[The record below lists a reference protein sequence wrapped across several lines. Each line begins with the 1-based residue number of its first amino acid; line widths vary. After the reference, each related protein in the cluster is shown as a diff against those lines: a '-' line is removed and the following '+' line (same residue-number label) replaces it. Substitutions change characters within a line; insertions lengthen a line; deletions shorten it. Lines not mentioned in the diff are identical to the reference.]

1 MSSTNLVKKN
11 LFTKPYLLTLDEIS
25 QIGQNMNLV
34 GYDPQ
39 LNITSDDTNI
49 VLKYGV
55 PSSPKILNWVEP
67 YKVAGIDYTLFY
79 TEVNSGLNIGD
90 RVFIINGTYD
100 SDLLIKEE
108 TIPVF
113 FEGQVIAVISRHRNA
128 EQMRSPGK
136 LELNYRE
143 IANHLY
149 QMVAEGNFP
158 YKDAG
163 SLFEPVPRVGDGL
176 IRLDV
181 NGAISF
187 ASPNAKA
194 SGGLAVMAAR

>member
-1 MSSTNLVKKN
+1 MSSTKLVKNN

-39 LNITSDDTNI
+39 LNITSDDTNV

-90 RVFIINGTYD
+90 
-100 SDLLIKEE
+100 
-108 TIPVF
+108 
-113 FEGQVIAVISRHRNA
+113 
-128 EQMRSPGK
+128 
-136 LELNYRE
+136 
-143 IANHLY
+143 
-149 QMVAEGNFP
+149 
-158 YKDAG
+158 
-163 SLFEPVPRVGDGL
+163 
-176 IRLDV
+176 
-181 NGAISF
+181 
-187 ASPNAKA
+187 
-194 SGGLAVMAAR
+194 